1 MGTIFPLAIC
11 RAPGLASKLTAHT
24 HVAETVCA
32 HHNFFSFSAVA
43 TFSDT
48 YLLSCIQE
56 VVPIFPTPARL
67 FFFACFTYQYVC
79 CLPPEMAG
87 SVLFTH
93 RSESESAIDSQL
105 HSGLSLFVVDFG
117 SARICKCTAEQI
129 NCMWSYFVFPK
140 ARRPSLPSN
149 LT

>member
-1 MGTIFPLAIC
+1 M
-11 RAPGLASKLTAHT
+11 
-24 HVAETVCA
+24 
-32 HHNFFSFSAVA
+32 
-43 TFSDT
+43 
-48 YLLSCIQE
+48 
-56 VVPIFPTPARL
+56 
-67 FFFACFTYQYVC
+67 YQYVC

-93 RSESESAIDSQL
+93 QSESESESAIDSQM

-140 ARRPSLPSN
+140 ARVPSLPSN